1 MPYITAN
8 WVLIYY
14 LYTNLYKGPWITFV
28 NIDSTCPTHKT
39 PRKGHGFGAQLM
51 TAPQLVRLGDPREM
65 LREKNAGQCIKPN
78 QTHSLTP
85 WNMPK
90 RLGIKW
96 VDNLCMFLIKRNR
109 YFVVKLHGIHWFSS
123 VLAGPFFSRSSGKRP
138 QGQYLRS
145 IVWLSTKDH

>member
-39 PRKGHGFGAQLM
+39 PRRGHGFGAQLM

-85 WNMPK
+85 WGMPK
-90 RLGIKW
+90 RLGTKW
-96 VDNLCMFLIKRNR
+96 VDNLCMFLMKRNC
-109 YFVVKLHGIHWFSS
+109 YFVVSASWNPLVFQCSGRSLFF
-123 VLAGPFFSRSSGKRP
+123 LEAGGKEKDPRV
-138 QGQYLRS
+138 S
-145 IVWLSTKDH
+145 I

>member
-1 MPYITAN
+1 MPYIL
-8 WVLIYY
+8 LIGCLYTT
-14 LYTNLYKGPWITFV
+14 YTNLYKGPWITFQLP
-28 NIDSTCPTHKT
+28 IPTLIQPAQPTKR

-85 WNMPK
+85 WGMPK
-90 RLGIKW
+90 RLGTKW
-96 VDNLCMFLIKRNR
+96 VDNLCMFLMKRNC

-123 VLAGPFFSRSSGKRP
+123 VLAGPFFF
-138 QGQYLRS
+138 
-145 IVWLSTKDH
+145 